1 MYRGFGFF
9 LLMDCKKVYKI
20 NGCNRPTV
28 SPTFIPRRPLKLT
41 STVSSQPVFVPG
53 TIYNGTLIE
62 MRILDES
69 GPVEPDQIAYELGLW
84 LAATDAFVADFERLF
99 LENGNAEHDSRS
111 WYRASR
117 LAKAGLL
124 RSAELLL
131 RLRRSEIGTAESDMF
146 PGSENLGDLSELL
159 SSAIILNE
167 SLGKTGTVRSD
178 EWKQWRNDLRT
189 KLAKSDCVR
198 GFENLAWNCGDD
210 ALPESFSSIMA
221 KNNLNGHL
229 AEVCGVVRKFSSIL
243 KALSVVGRMLRNDEP
258 LKPSLLIFTFVYEQT
273 QHLIGQINHRLS
285 ELTDEETEF
294 FISLDAASYTASLE
308 IKKAFQQEL
317 TGVVGIRPAQ
327 AIYARIEVANSL
339 LSASFEEI
347 IASFARILEPATQVG
362 QIFPSFKAKLDQSL
376 ILRSGLHK
384 TLRAVKEAE
393 EQPEADRIEYMRN
406 SLEHFNHEAFHFL
419 YYKDKET
426 LERFSEE
433 TQLMQNPKDLVPIL
447 HRFGAYLETLLSQV
461 AMRAVLTNH
470 PYEPAD

>member
-1 MYRGFGFF
+1 M
-9 LLMDCKKVYKI
+9 
-20 NGCNRPTV
+20 
-28 SPTFIPRRPLKLT
+28 
-41 STVSSQPVFVPG
+41 PG
-53 TIYNGTLIE
+53 TIYNGTLIDVT
-62 MRILDES
+62 ILDDS
-69 GPVEPDQIAYELGLW
+69 GPVEPDEIAYELGLW
-84 LAATDAFVADFERLF
+84 LAATDAFVADFEKLF

-131 RLRRSEIGTAESDMF
+131 RLRRSEMGAAESDMF
-146 PGSENLGDLSELL
+146 PGAESFGDLSELL

-167 SLGKTGTVRSD
+167 SLAKTGTVRSD
-178 EWKQWRNDLRT
+178 EWKQWRNDLRE
-189 KLAKSDCVR
+189 KLSKSDCVR
-198 GFENLAWNCGDD
+198 VLEHLARNCGDD
-210 ALPESFSSIMA
+210 ALPESFRSMIA
-221 KNNLNGHL
+221 KNDLNGHL
-229 AEVCGVVRKFSSIL
+229 AEVCGVVRKFSGIL

-273 QHLIGQINHRLS
+273 QQLIGQINQRLS

-317 TGVVGIRPAQ
+317 TGIVGIRPAQ

-347 IASFARILEPATQVG
+347 IASFARLLDPATEIG
-362 QIFPSFKAKLDQSL
+362 HLFPGFKAKLDQSL
-376 ILRSGLHK
+376 ALRSGLYN

-393 EQPEADRIEYMRN
+393 ENPQPVPIERMRN
-406 SLEHFNHEAFHFL
+406 SLEHFSHEAIHFL
-419 YYKDKET
+419 FYKDKEV

-447 HRFGAYLETLLSQV
+447 HRFGAYLETLLGQIG
-461 AMRAVLTNH
+461 MRAVLANH
-470 PYEPAD
+470 PFEPGKQE

>member
-1 MYRGFGFF
+1 M
-9 LLMDCKKVYKI
+9 
-20 NGCNRPTV
+20 NQTV
-28 SPTFIPRRPLKLT
+28 T
-41 STVSSQPVFVPG
+41 SQPVFTPG
-53 TIYNGTLIE
+53 AIYNGNLID
-62 MRILDES
+62 IGALHES
-69 GPVEPDQIAYELGLW
+69 GLIEPDQIAYELGLW
-84 LAATDAFVADFERLF
+84 LAATDAFVTDFERLF
-99 LENGNAEHDSRS
+99 VENGNAEHDSRN

-131 RLRRSEIGTAESDMF
+131 RLRRSEIGKAESNRF
-146 PGSENLGDLSELL
+146 PGAESFGDLSELL
-159 SSAIILNE
+159 SSSIILNE
-167 SLGKTGTVRSD
+167 SLAKGGTVRSD
-178 EWKQWRNDLRT
+178 EWKQWRTDLRA
-189 KLAKSDCVR
+189 KFAKSDGVR
-198 GFENLAWNCGDD
+198 AFENLARNCGDD
-210 ALPESFSSIMA
+210 ALPVSFKTIIA
-221 KNNLNGHL
+221 KNDLDDPHL
-229 AEVCGVVRKFSSIL
+229 TEVCGVVRKFAGIL
-243 KALSVVGRMLRNDEP
+243 KALSVVGRMLHHDEP
-258 LKPSLLIFTFVYEQT
+258 LKPSLLIFTFVHEQT

-327 AIYARIEVANSL
+327 AIFARIEVANSL

-347 IASFARILEPATQVG
+347 IASFARILEPATEVG
-362 QIFPSFKAKLDQSL
+362 HIFPSFKAKLDQSL

-384 TLRAVKEAE
+384 TLRAVQEAE
-393 EQPEADRIEYMRN
+393 EQPEAARIEYMRN

-447 HRFGAYLETLLSQV
+447 HRFGAYLETLLGQV
-461 AMRAVLTNH
+461 GMRAVLANH
-470 PYEPAD
+470 PFEPGKQA